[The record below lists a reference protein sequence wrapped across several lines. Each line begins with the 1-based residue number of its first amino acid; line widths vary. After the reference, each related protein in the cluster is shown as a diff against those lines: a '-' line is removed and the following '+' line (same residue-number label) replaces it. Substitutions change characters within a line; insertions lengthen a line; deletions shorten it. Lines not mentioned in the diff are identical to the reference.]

1 MQNRSRTV
9 WIPLLLCVLLSAVC
23 APGCVQ
29 PAEPQEISAT
39 PQLTAAATPRPTAVP
54 TPTPAPTPEPTP
66 EPRPTSYMGSA
77 EADVLL
83 LDQETVRLVKS
94 RTNQIRLYAAPSLD
108 APVENIKNLVTDV
121 ANSELI
127 VLGEETAQDGTPFY
141 YVRAAFNG
149 AQGYMP
155 VAQTRES
162 VLAAEGVSG
171 CAIMQ
176 RPGCAV
182 YRSSKTE
189 SRLLAREDYHA
200 VRVLGSYRGFYYV
213 VTQEGVYGYV
223 DPAQLRMVTREQLA
237 DYLAYG
243 RLEDSAETFS
253 AAAFAD
259 AAEALAGERAE
270 SAEELIVSE
279 LTRAGLYFSPG
290 YYRYLEKPLGNQL
303 LYPQGLYQ
311 EPVYNSLRFKL
322 WNSAG
327 NLVYAAGH
335 ETEWAYL
342 GSYDEVQRGDLLFF
356 SEYGDA
362 DTAVVL
368 PYEVVLR
375 GKDSGYITA
384 CGVALGDD
392 RMLTVEDGTVTIVEH
407 LSEQPL
413 MRFFDSGRRIL
424 PTVTDEKAHMIE
436 TMIAAIY
443 DRLGTPYHNIVRTG
457 DASYDCSGIICWSLR
472 SMGIRRDKRND
483 TVEME
488 ETTAAGLSN
497 TFVLHRGDVKI
508 QLSRINEKAK
518 AQEDIARLER
528 GDLVFLLNEKRTRI
542 GHVMLYL
549 GDGNVIHSTT
559 VSDDY
564 RGTLVAGFR
573 PELQELYSCATRIV
587 SYGEREYPI
596 AEQH

>member
-1 MQNRSRTV
+1 MQNRYRPV
-9 WIPLLLCVLLSAVC
+9 WMPLFLCVLLCVVC
-23 APGCVQ
+23 ASGC
-29 PAEPQEISAT
+29 AEPAQVQESKAT
-39 PQLTAAATPRPTAVP
+39 PLPTATATARP

-66 EPRPTSYMGSA
+66 EPRPTSYMGAA
-77 EADVLL
+77 EADALL
-83 LDQETVRLVKS
+83 LEQETVLLVKS

-108 APVENIKNLVTDV
+108 APSENIRNLVTDV
-121 ANSELI
+121 SNSELI
-127 VLGEETAQDGTPFY
+127 VLGEEAAPDGTRFY
-141 YVRAAFNG
+141 RVRAAFNG

-155 VAQTRES
+155 VSQTRAS
-162 VLAAEGVSG
+162 VLAGEGVSG
-171 CAIMQ
+171 YAIMQ

-182 YRSSKTE
+182 YRSGKVE
-189 SRLLAREDYHA
+189 SRLLARADYQA
-200 VRVLGSYRGFYYV
+200 VRVLGSYRGFYFV
-213 VTQEGVYGYV
+213 VTQNGVYGYV
-223 DPAQLRMVTREQLA
+223 DPAQLRMVTREQLDA
-237 DYLAYG
+237 YLAYG

-259 AAEALAGERAE
+259 AAEKLAGQRAE

-290 YYRYLEKPLGNQL
+290 YYRYLEKPLGSLL
-303 LYPQGLYQ
+303 LYPQRLYQ

-327 NLVYAAGH
+327 NLVYAAGR

-342 GSYDEVQRGDLLFF
+342 DSYADVQRGDLLFF
-356 SEYGDA
+356 SEYSDT
-362 DTAVVL
+362 DTAIVL

-375 GKDSGYITA
+375 GKDSGFITA
-384 CGVALGDD
+384 CGIALGDD
-392 RMLTVEDGTVTIVEH
+392 RMLTVEDGTVTIVER
-407 LSEQPL
+407 LSEQAL
-413 MRFFDSGRRIL
+413 MRYFDSGRRIL
-424 PTVTDEKAHMIE
+424 PAVTDEKAHMIE

-472 SMGIRRDKRND
+472 TMGVRRDRRSD
-483 TVEME
+483 TMEME

-497 TFVLHRGDVKI
+497 TFVLYRGDNKI
-508 QLSRINEKAK
+508 QLARINEQSKM
-518 AQEDIARLER
+518 QEDIARLER
-528 GDLVFLLNEKRTRI
+528 GDLVFLLNEKHSRI
-542 GHVMLYL
+542 GHVMIYL
-549 GDGNVIHSTT
+549 GGGNVIHSTT

-573 PELQELYSCATRIV
+573 PELRELYSCATRIV

-596 AEQH
+596 AAQSAQ